1 MKYCGCFCPLTGVT
15 PVRYHRN
22 MPRKNSLKTYVEG
35 GYYHIYNRGVEK
47 RNIFLD
53 DRDYKVLLHF
63 LKTYLSPL
71 PPKEDLPQRRPEI
84 GVTPVRIRPIK
95 TVHGVISLLAYCLM
109 PNHFHLL
116 VKQEARDG
124 ISRLMNRIGTN
135 YGMYFNKRYER
146 VGPLFQGV
154 YKAVLI
160 DNEAQ
165 FLHLSRY
172 IHLNPY
178 EIEGGDFEKLV
189 DYPYSSYGDYLGVRN
204 TGWVKTDEILSYFG
218 SGGSIPGAKAGE
230 DHHSYQSFVEDFKG
244 EYDLT
249 GATLDAPEG

>member
-1 MKYCGCFCPLTGVT
+1 MTGVT
-15 PVRYHRN
+15 PIRYYKN

-53 DRDYKVLLHF
+53 ERDSKVFLHF

-71 PPKEDLPQRRPEI
+71 PTEENLPQRKLKI
-84 GVTPVRIRPIK
+84 GVTPK
-95 TVHGVISLLAYCLM
+95 TVYKLINLLAYCLM

-124 ISRLMNRIGTN
+124 ISQLMNRIGTN

-160 DNEAQ
+160 DSESQ

-178 EIEGGDFEKLV
+178 EVEGRDFERLV
-189 DYPYSSYGDYLGVRN
+189 DYPYSSYGDYLGIRN
-204 TGWVKTDEILSYFG
+204 TEWVETEEILSYFK
-218 SGGSIPGAKAGE
+218 SGKRIPGAKAGE
-230 DHHSYQSFVEDFKG
+230 EHLSYQSFVEDFKG

-249 GATLDAPEG
+249 GLTLEG

>member
-1 MKYCGCFCPLTGVT
+1 
-15 PVRYHRN
+15 
-22 MPRKNSLKTYVEG
+22 MPRKNSLKIYVEG

-53 DRDYKVLLHF
+53 ERDYKVFLHF
-63 LKTYLSPL
+63 LKTYLSPPL
-71 PPKEDLPQRRPEI
+71 PKEELARRRPKI
-84 GVTPVRIRPIK
+84 GATPK
-95 TVHGVISLLAYCLM
+95 TVHGIIDLLTYCLM

-116 VKQEARDG
+116 VKQKARDG
-124 ISRLMNRIGTN
+124 ISQLMNRVGTN
-135 YGMYFNKRYER
+135 YGMYFNKRYDR

-154 YKAVLI
+154 YKAVLV
-160 DNEAQ
+160 DNESQ

-189 DYPYSSYGDYLGVRN
+189 DYPYSSYGDYLGLRN
-204 TGWVKTDEILSYFG
+204 TGWVRTDEILSYFK
-218 SGGSIPGAKAGE
+218 SGKRIPGAKAGAE
-230 DHHSYQSFVEDFKG
+230 HLSYQSFVEDFKG

-249 GATLDAPEG
+249 GLTLDPPEGLPLLRGNPY